1 MDVQAIL
8 QKARTDSD
16 ISSMTTSESN
26 LLECDLGGIDCPIC
40 HNRGTLLRLENGM
53 LFTRECECMAKRR
66 SMRRIRRS
74 NMEDMLRRY
83 TFDSY
88 ETPDDERKKIK
99 SAALDFAN
107 GNGGWFYIA
116 GQSGSGK
123 THICTAI
130 CSRLIDRGKEVY
142 YMRWRDESRQ
152 LKGMLNTE
160 EIEKPLEKLKRVPV
174 LYIDDFFKGGAND
187 ADVRMAFE
195 ILNARYNDTRLRTVI
210 SSEMTIKA
218 LLKVDEALGGRI
230 WERSSGYRITAPRE
244 NWRLR

>member
-1 MDVQAIL
+1 
-8 QKARTDSD
+8 
-16 ISSMTTSESN
+16 
-26 LLECDLGGIDCPIC
+26 
-40 HNRGTLLRLENGM
+40 M

-66 SMRRIRRS
+66 SMRRIRKS
-74 NMEDMLRRY
+74 NMEDMLLRY
-83 TFDSY
+83 TFSSY
-88 ETPDDERKKIK
+88 ETPDEERMKIK

-107 GNGGWFYIA
+107 GNSGWFYIA

-210 SSEMTIKA
+210 SSELPIRN
-218 LLKVDEALGGRI
+218 LLGIDEALGGRI
-230 WERSSGYRITAPRE
+230 WERSNGYRLTAPKE